1 MPRWTEQ
8 LTNENALISLRAKQI
23 IHLTGKGK
31 PRKEELLDV
40 LRMTL
45 DHVVVLPD
53 GTLLIILLDGTYT
66 AVDPAMPQSQKLN
79 TLS

>member
-1 MPRWTEQ
+1 
-8 LTNENALISLRAKQI
+8 
-23 IHLTGKGK
+23 LTGKGK

-79 TLS
+79 ALS